1 MSESLRELIPGFMLY
16 VLLPLWFVAGVA
28 DYLLHRRT
36 RIEHTSGVGE
46 SRLHVL
52 QAIEIA
58 IPLLAGLFLE
68 INSLVLGIMILFVL
82 AHTATALWDA
92 AYSTPRRYI
101 SPLEQH
107 VHSHLEY
114 VPLIAVALVVL
125 MHWEGF
131 LGLLSLPGGTAD
143 FGIRLKRAPLSGA
156 VILAVLVPVFLVQ
169 GTLLAEEAIRT
180 GRAARSPRTNIG

>member
-1 MSESLRELIPGFMLY
+1 MEIRTLILGLMLWL
-16 VLLPLWFVAGVA
+16 LLPLWFLAGVA

-36 RIEHTSGVGE
+36 DIELTSGIGE

-52 QAIEIA
+52 QAIELG

-68 INSLVLGIMILFVL
+68 INSTVLAVMILFVV

-92 AYSTPRRYI
+92 SYSDPRRYI

-114 VPLIAVALVVL
+114 IPIVAVLLLVVL
-125 MHWEGF
+125 HWDAF
-131 LGLLSLPGGTAD
+131 LGI
-143 FGIRLKRAPLSGA
+143 FGAEDPSFAIRLKSNPVPLPY
-156 VILAVLVPVFLVQ
+156 VLAVLVPVFLQ
-169 GTLLAEEAIRT
+169 SLLLTEETLRSARGTRIAQR
-180 GRAARSPRTNIG
+180 

>member
-46 SRLHVL
+46 SWLHVL

-180 GRAARSPRTNIG
+180 GRAARPTRTNIG

>member
-1 MSESLRELIPGFMLY
+1 MSVSLRELIPAFMLY

-36 RIEHTSGVGE
+36 RIERTSGVGE

-68 INSLVLGIMILFVL
+68 INSLVLAIMILFVL

-114 VPLIAVALVVL
+114 VPLVAVALVVL

-143 FGIRLKRAPLSGA
+143 FGIRLKRAPLSGT

-180 GRAARSPRTNIG
+180 GRAARPTRTNIG